1 MAAAQHQLMS
11 HQQQQQATSA
21 ASLTTVTGA
30 AAAAQL
36 TNQHIAVIPTATA
49 GKSAATLLQGNSY
62 T

>member
-1 MAAAQHQLMS
+1 MS
-11 HQQQQQATSA
+11 HQQQQATSA

-49 GKSAATLLQGNSY
+49 GKSAATLLQGNYY

>member
-1 MAAAQHQLMS
+1 MS
-11 HQQQQQATSA
+11 HQQQQATSA
-21 ASLTTVTGA
+21 ASLTTVTG

-49 GKSAATLLQGNSY
+49 GKSAATLLQGNYY